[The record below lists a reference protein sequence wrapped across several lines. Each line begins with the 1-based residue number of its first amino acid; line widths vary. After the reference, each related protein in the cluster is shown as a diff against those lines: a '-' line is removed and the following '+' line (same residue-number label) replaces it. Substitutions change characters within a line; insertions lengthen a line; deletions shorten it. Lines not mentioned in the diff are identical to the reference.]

1 MLTQENISEILFGGY
16 SEICKFIED
25 RENEW
30 GNGLLR
36 RGIPIADI
44 ANEAII
50 CTFDKKFGFENESE
64 LWAYIYEACKTISIT
79 EKEALN
85 DKNFRQSHKISMN
98 DFKLKYTPSDAFIK
112 IYEVLSTARYGKYE
126 ADFVCA
132 KCGGIRCYNI
142 GSLKNG
148 SPINKCASCG
158 IKNSVTSKTYFNSSK
173 LPFQKLYKLVIIMC
187 QSPGISSHVMAR
199 QVKVTQRTAYFK
211 MRTIHAVLKTENTA
225 ENVMSKLLTSVN
237 QDNEKL
243 SAGRMCVLDIEKVEE
258 IRLLYSTN
266 SATIKELA
274 EIYSRD
280 TSTIRKIIK
289 GKTFGAD
296 SPFIRK
302 VDKFDYKQIKRT

>member
-1 MLTQENISEILFGGY
+1 
-16 SEICKFIED
+16 
-25 RENEW
+25 
-30 GNGLLR
+30 
-36 RGIPIADI
+36 
-44 ANEAII
+44 
-50 CTFDKKFGFENESE
+50 
-64 LWAYIYEACKTISIT
+64 
-79 EKEALN
+79 
-85 DKNFRQSHKISMN
+85 
-98 DFKLKYTPSDAFIK
+98 
-112 IYEVLSTARYGKYE
+112 
-126 ADFVCA
+126 
-132 KCGGIRCYNI
+132 
-142 GSLKNG
+142 
-148 SPINKCASCG
+148 
-158 IKNSVTSKTYFNSSK
+158 
-173 LPFQKLYKLVIIMC
+173 MC